1 MKMNSMNTE
10 GQLRLCLLMLN
21 RACDMRIT
29 HAKRAR
35 LLKYAR
41 EVLALNNAEMKAY
54 ESQLTAMIAELE
66 GYVPIRF
73 THAEIKAIIREV
85 RDHVKETVDSQ
96 YPAKRQGVAL
106 DDIPF

>member
-1 MKMNSMNTE
+1 MNSMNTE

-41 EVLALNNAEMKAY
+41 EVLALSNAEMEAH
-54 ESQLTAMIAELE
+54 EAQLTAMIEALE
-66 GYVPIRF
+66 GYVPVRF
-73 THAEIKAIIREV
+73 THAEIKAVIREV

-96 YPAKRQGVAL
+96 YPPKQQNVAL